1 MGPDGGGGGG
11 GGGGAVESCGVHPKI
26 CNGWA
31 LCPSILYPSPN
42 IASRRDAMVS
52 VISANWSTVAY

>member
-11 GGGGAVESCGVHPKI
+11 GAIESYGVLPKI
-26 CNGWA
+26 
-31 LCPSILYPSPN
+31 LCPSPN
-42 IASRRDAMVS
+42 MASRRDAMVS